1 MRIGVSRGL
10 VAAAVIALVCAGYAL
25 AAVPVKGGSY
35 TGTYKGESGASIS
48 FKVSSNGKKLTGL
61 YVSTPF
67 KCSGGCG
74 GVPAGT
80 AGSAKITKK
89 GTFKTKVNLVG
100 PGATKPIGTDT
111 VVGTFLSHGRAKGTV
126 TSRFSGGSGHK
137 ASWTAT
143 G

>member
-1 MRIGVSRGL
+1 MRIGVSKGL
-10 VAAAVIALVCAGYAL
+10 VGAAAIALVCAGYAL
-25 AAVPVKGGSY
+25 AAAPVRGGSY
-35 TGTYKGESGASIS
+35 TGVYKGRAGSTIS

-80 AGSAKITKK
+80 GGSAKITRK
-89 GTFKTKVNLVG
+89 GTFKTKINLVG

-126 TSRFSGGSGHK
+126 TSHFSGGSGAK

>member
-1 MRIGVSRGL
+1 MRIGVSKGL
-10 VAAAVIALVCAGYAL
+10 LVVAAIALVCAGYAL
-25 AAVPVKGGSY
+25 AAAPVKSGSY
-35 TGTYKGESGASIS
+35 TGVYKGRAGSTIS

-80 AGSAKITKK
+80 NGSAKITKK
-89 GTFKTKVNLVG
+89 GTFKAKINLVG

-111 VVGTFLSHGRAKGTV
+111 VVGKFLAHGKAKGTV
-126 TSRFSGGSGHK
+126 TSHFKGGSGAK

>member
-10 VAAAVIALVCAGYAL
+10 VLAGGVALCGAGLGVARAPRVPAYAL
-25 AAVPVKGGSY
+25 AAAPVKGGSY
-35 TGTYKGESGASIS
+35 AGAYKGRPTDTIS

-80 AGSAKITKK
+80 GGSAKITKK
-89 GTFKTKVNLVG
+89 GTFKATIKLIG
-100 PGATKPIGTDT
+100 PGSTKAIGTDT
-111 VVGTFLSHGRAKGTV
+111 VVGTFLSHGRAK
-126 TSRFSGGSGHK
+126 
-137 ASWTAT
+137 
-143 G
+143 